1 MNHNIIIRCCTVL
14 ALTMSAA
21 CTNLDET
28 LYSSV
33 ASENYYNTKSD
44 IERAV
49 GRPFEHAF
57 ATIQERQVLQELTA
71 DQLITPTR
79 DGWWDD
85 GGRWRRYHYHTWNL
99 EDSPQIL
106 YLWNGQY
113 QGIGQCNWV
122 IEDLESLNP
131 EKFGYTESE
140 FNDMKS
146 QCRTL
151 RAMFYLQLLDAFRNC
166 PLVVSFYDQSK
177 NTRTQ
182 VEPKVLF
189 EFIESELKECIKL
202 LGQKESLGGQAVVQ
216 GKWTKASAAALL
228 VRLYLNAEVYI
239 GEDRYN
245 DCARV
250 CEDILNG
257 VYGPYKIADRWDAVF
272 DWDNNNCD
280 EVIFGYPASSGYSFW
295 HYSGEVY
302 WYAVPSQAKY
312 YLKDSKCKAGDHN
325 VKYAASPSYNID
337 GTLYTYKLGMPVQ
350 NFRKYPGDYRM
361 KLYRNL
367 GNSKREGMF
376 LFGYLEYTDD
386 SGKVKKVRAPERPYD
401 LYIRDAV
408 GNFQDMAPDSWPTG
422 QVSNLSNGDHNSGWH
437 FVKYP
442 MYMDTDEHQLESD
455 YIEIRL
461 PEIIYS
467 LAECKLRKGDATGAA
482 ELLNSVRKRNYPAE
496 NLKEVLYLP
505 DGKAMLDMDEMLA
518 EWGREFFA
526 EGRRRTDLI
535 RFGKFS
541 TGTWWDK
548 TPDADHHT
556 EIFPLVRNVLNTN
569 PDLKQNPGYPD

>member
-1 MNHNIIIRCCTVL
+1 MNRNTIIQSLAVL
-14 ALTMSAA
+14 ALSVSAG
-21 CTNLDET
+21 CTDLDET
-28 LYSSV
+28 LYSKV
-33 ASENYYNTKSD
+33 ASDNYYNTKGD
-44 IERAV
+44 VERAV

-57 ATIQERQVLQELTA
+57 ATIQERQTLQELTA
-71 DQLITPTR
+71 DQLITCVR

-122 IEDLESLNP
+122 IEDLESLDP
-131 EKFGYTESE
+131 TKFGYTESE
-140 FNDMKS
+140 FNDMKA

-151 RAMFYLQLLDAFRNC
+151 RSMFYLTLLDAFRNC

-177 NTRTQ
+177 NTKTQ

-202 LGQKESLGGQAVVQ
+202 LGRKEALGQQAAVQ
-216 GKWTKASAAALL
+216 GKWTQAAAAALL

-239 GEDRYN
+239 GEDRFS
-245 DCARV
+245 DCARI
-250 CEDILNG
+250 CEEILDG
-257 VYGPYKIADRWDAVF
+257 VYGPYEVADRWDAAF
-272 DWDNNNCD
+272 DWDNNTCD
-280 EVIFGYPASSGYSFW
+280 EVIFGYPASSGYSYW

-302 WYAVPSQAKY
+302 WYAVPSQARY
-312 YLKDSKCKAGDHN
+312 YLKDSKCKAGEHN
-325 VKYAASPSYNID
+325 VKYAASPSYDVD
-337 GTLYTYKLGMPVQ
+337 GTLYSYKLGMPIQ
-350 NFRKYPGDYRM
+350 NFRKYPGDERM

-376 LFGYLEYTDD
+376 LFGYLEYVNDN
-386 SGKVKKVRAPERPYD
+386 GKTARVRAPERSYD

-408 GNFQDMAPDSWPTG
+408 GNFQDMAPDMWPTG
-422 QVSNLSNGDHNSGWH
+422 QTSNLMNGDHNSGWH

-442 MYMDTDEHQLESD
+442 MYTDDDEHQLESD
-455 YIEIRL
+455 YTEIRL

-467 LAECKLRKGDATGAA
+467 LAECKLRSGDTAGAA
-482 ELLNSVRKRNYPAE
+482 KLLNSVRARNYPAE
-496 NLKEVLYLP
+496 NLAEVLYKP
-505 DGKAMLDMDEMLA
+505 EGKATLDMEEMLA

-526 EGRRRTDLI
+526 EARRRTDLI

-548 TPDADHHT
+548 TPDADRHT
-556 EIFPLVRNVLNTN
+556 EIFPLVRDVLDTN
-569 PDLKQNPGYPD
+569 PDLKQNPGYTN

>member
-1 MNHNIIIRCCTVL
+1 MNSRTIIYSLAAL
-14 ALTMSAA
+14 ALSAATA

-28 LYSSV
+28 LYSKV
-33 ASENYYNTKSD
+33 ASDNFYNTKSD

-71 DQLITPTR
+71 DQLITPVR

-85 GGRWRRYHYHTWNL
+85 GGRWRRYHYHTWTL

-122 IEDLESLNP
+122 IEDLESLDP
-131 EKFGYTESE
+131 AKFGYTEAE
-140 FNDMKS
+140 FNDMKA

-151 RAMFYLQLLDAFRNC
+151 RAMFYLTLLDAFRNC

-177 NTRTQ
+177 NTKTQ

-189 EFIESELKECIKL
+189 NFIESELKECIRL
-202 LGQKESLGGQAVVQ
+202 LGTKEALGAQASVQ

-228 VRLYLNAEVYI
+228 VRLYLNAKVYI
-239 GEDRYN
+239 EEDRFK
-245 DCARV
+245 DCAIV
-250 CEDILNG
+250 CQDILDG
-257 VYGPYKIADRWDAVF
+257 KYGPYKVADTWDAAF
-272 DWDNNNCD
+272 DWNNNTCD
-280 EVIFGYPASSGYSFW
+280 EVIFGYPASSGYSYW

-312 YLKDSKCKAGDHN
+312 YLKDSKCKAGEHN
-325 VKYAASPSYNID
+325 VKYGASPSYNVD
-337 GTLYTYKLGMPVQ
+337 GTLYDYKLGMPVQ
-350 NFRKYPGDYRM
+350 NFRKYPGDERM

-367 GNSKREGMF
+367 GNSRREGMF
-376 LFGYLEYTDD
+376 LFGYLEYVNDN
-386 SGKVKKVRAPERPYD
+386 GKTARVRAPERPYD

-408 GNFQDMAPDSWPTG
+408 GNFQGMAPDSWPTG
-422 QVSNLSNGDHNSGWH
+422 QTSSLTNGDHNSGWH

-442 MYMDTDEHQLESD
+442 MYMDSDEHQLESD
-455 YIEIRL
+455 YTEIRL

-467 LAECKLRKGDATGAA
+467 LAECKLRSGDTEGAA
-482 ELLNSVRKRNYPAE
+482 ELLNGVRKRNYPAE
-496 NLKEVLYLP
+496 NLEEVLYQP
-505 DGKAMLDMDEMLA
+505 DGSAVLDMDEMLA

-526 EGRRRTDLI
+526 EARRRTDLI

-541 TGTWWDK
+541 SGTWWDK
-548 TPDADHHT
+548 TPDADRHT
-556 EIFPLVRNVLNTN
+556 EIFPLVRAVLDTN
-569 PDLKQNPGYPD
+569 PDLKQNPGYNK

>member
-1 MNHNIIIRCCTVL
+1 MNRNTIIQSLAAL
-14 ALTMSAA
+14 ALSVSAG
-21 CTNLDET
+21 CTDLDET
-28 LYSSV
+28 LYSNV
-33 ASENYYNTKSD
+33 ASENYYNTKGD
-44 IERAV
+44 VERAV

-71 DQLITPTR
+71 DQLITPVR

-122 IEDLESLNP
+122 IEDLESLDP
-131 EKFGYTESE
+131 AKFGYTKSE
-140 FNDMKS
+140 FDDMKA

-151 RAMFYLQLLDAFRNC
+151 RSMFYLTLLDAFRNC

-177 NTRTQ
+177 NTKNQ

-189 EFIESELKECIKL
+189 EFIESELKECIKQ
-202 LGQKESLGGQAVVQ
+202 LGRKETLGSQASVQ
-216 GKWTKASAAALL
+216 GKWTQAAAAALL
-228 VRLYLNAEVYI
+228 VRLYLNAEIYI
-239 GEDRYN
+239 GEDRYS
-245 DCARV
+245 DCARI
-250 CEDILNG
+250 CQEILDG
-257 VYGPYKIADRWDAVF
+257 VYGPYKVADRWDAAF
-272 DWDNNNCD
+272 DWDNNTCD
-280 EVIFGYPASSGYSFW
+280 EVIFGYPASSGYSYW

-302 WYAVPSQAKY
+302 WYAVPSQARY
-312 YLKDSKCKAGDHN
+312 YLKDAKCKAGEHN
-325 VKYAASPSYNID
+325 VKYAASPSYDVD
-337 GTLYTYKLGMPVQ
+337 GTLYNYKLGMPIQ
-350 NFRKYPGDYRM
+350 NFRKYPGDERM

-376 LFGYLEYTDD
+376 LFGYLEYVNDN
-386 SGKVKKVRAPERPYD
+386 GKTARVRAPERPYD

-408 GNFQDMAPDSWPTG
+408 GNFQDMAPDVWPTG
-422 QVSNLSNGDHNSGWH
+422 QSSNLMNGDHNSGWH

-442 MYMDTDEHQLESD
+442 MYSDDDEHQLESD
-455 YIEIRL
+455 YTEIRL

-467 LAECKLRKGDATGAA
+467 LAECKLRSGDVAEAA
-482 ELLNSVRKRNYPAE
+482 ILLNSVRARNYPAE
-496 NLKEVLYLP
+496 NLAEVLYQP
-505 DGKAMLDMDEMLA
+505 EGKATLDLDEMLA

-526 EGRRRTDLI
+526 EARRRTDLI

-541 TGTWWDK
+541 TGSWWDK
-548 TPDADHHT
+548 TPDADRHT
-556 EIFPLVRNVLNTN
+556 EIFPLVRDVLDTN
-569 PDLKQNPGYPD
+569 PNLKQNPGYTN